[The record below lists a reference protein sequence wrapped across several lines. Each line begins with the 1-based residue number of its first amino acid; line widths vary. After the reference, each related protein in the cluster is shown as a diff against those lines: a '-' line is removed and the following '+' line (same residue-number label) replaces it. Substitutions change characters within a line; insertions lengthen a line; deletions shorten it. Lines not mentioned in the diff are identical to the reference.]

1 MSESI
6 TSPRRLLAAQRR
18 AEIVRL
24 RVEGRTLQA
33 IADEIGLSR
42 SAVHESLTN
51 ELKKL
56 ADRSQE
62 AAAAYRE
69 LTLARLEALFAA
81 VWPKVQDG
89 HVPSVNAAVSIL
101 DRQAKLLGLDAPAR
115 QETTLTVEHMTDA
128 ELIAEARKLGLPI
141 PSVLEAGP
149 EAVSI
154 TTTTCKE

>member
-1 MSESI
+1 MSESL
-6 TSPRRLLAAQRR
+6 TSPRRVLAAQRR

-62 AAAAYRE
+62 EAAVYRE

-81 VWPKVQDG
+81 LWPQAQAG

-101 DRQAKLLGLDAPAR
+101 DRQAKLLGLDAPSR
-115 QETTLTVEHMTDA
+115 HETKLTVERMTDA
-128 ELIAEARKLGLPI
+128 ELIAEAERLGLPVPPELLDPHPATI
-141 PSVLEAGP
+141 PFPNRAG
-149 EAVSI
+149 
-154 TTTTCKE
+154 